1 MRTILTKEG
10 RDKLQE
16 ELNYLTNV
24 EQRRAIDELSDARE
38 GGSLEENSQYLI
50 AKSEYEKLLA
60 KIEELRKK
68 ISSATI
74 IDSSSVKID
83 KVSILTSVRVLNMI
97 SEKEMQFKIVP
108 DNEIDI
114 KLSKISASSPIGAG
128 LIGKKIGDICD
139 IKTPGGV
146 LKFKILEISI

>member
-24 EQRRAIDELSDARE
+24 EQRIAIDELSDARE
-38 GGSLEENSQYLI
+38 DGSLEENSQYLI
-50 AKSEYEKLLA
+50 AKSEYEKLLV

-74 IDSSSVKID
+74 IDYSTIKTD
-83 KVSILTSVRVLNMI
+83 KVAILTSVKILNM
-97 SEKEMQFKIVP
+97 SNEKEMQFKIVP

-114 KLSKISASSPIGAG
+114 KSCKISASSPIGDG
-128 LIGKKIGDICD
+128 LIGKKIGDVCD

>member
-16 ELNYLTNV
+16 ELNYLLNV
-24 EQRRAIDELSDARE
+24 EQKRAIDELSDARE

-60 KIEELRKK
+60 KIEELKKK

-74 IDSSSVKID
+74 IDSSTIKTD
-83 KVSILTSVRVLNMI
+83 KVAILTSVKILNM
-97 SEKEMQFKIVP
+97 SNEKEMQFKIMP

-114 KLSKISASSPIGAG
+114 KSGKISASSPIGAG
-128 LIGKKIGDICD
+128 LIGKKIGDVCD
-139 IKTPGGV
+139 IKTPSGV